1 MSKIIENYLLDE
13 VLGSGQYGKVYK
25 GKHTKTG
32 EIVAVKVVKLGK
44 FREIP
49 KLYEFTMNEINTLS
63 RIENVNI
70 IKFIEML
77 RSKNNIYLVYEYCGG
92 GTLEEL
98 LTKRK
103 FLSEREALDIFS
115 QILNAFKS
123 LAPEGILHR
132 DLKPSN
138 ILFHENTIK
147 IADFGFCKAL
157 LNGQQMTKTMVGSP
171 IYMAPEI
178 LKGFDYSIKAD
189 IWSMGVVLF
198 ECLFGF
204 CPYEDRTI
212 ARLINQIDHK
222 SLAIP
227 KHINK
232 ICKNTE
238 DLIRRML
245 VVDPRKRIE
254 WADLLQAQIYEPSP
268 VVDLPLAG
276 SLMPSISPKNNITV
290 ATGLPVI
297 SQQSFAKK
305 GKIEN
310 KENIDRAA
318 SPLSR
323 VVNKENIPQSKSK
336 TVIPS
341 RPIMMRQESPA
352 VFQKPMAEPLGV
364 NLNLLNKVESHH
376 YLPAANLVPNVL
388 AKEHPGVCLSAR
400 EDREKRFNR
409 QLRVLLRERNKIVFM
424 TNTINL
430 ILENSNSARS
440 PKICFLIMN
449 RISQIADKLKG
460 LTQDLKNEKELA
472 EPELARVSDELKN
485 FEKIVESETEQILPC
500 LKLFKEQWE
509 KTPDDTLRNRE
520 EYQKANDCDDS
531 FFSRSLLEFI
541 REIKEGILVERNENE
556 KKKFLLLGHDMLDV
570 LIIDEFFKNFID
582 ENTNYQD
589 QKYFEKMRRY
599 NNENLFDLFNQ
610 KLEYANNKYPSNFYA
625 SFN

>member
-1 MSKIIENYLLDE
+1 MSKMIENYLLDE

-32 EIVAVKVVKLGK
+32 DIVAVKVVKLGK

-63 RIENVNI
+63 RIENPNI

-138 ILFHENTIK
+138 ILFHDNTIK

-222 SLAIP
+222 PLAIP

-232 ICKNTE
+232 ISKNTE
-238 DLIRRML
+238 DLMRKML

-254 WADLLQAQIYEPSP
+254 WTELLQAQIYEPSP
-268 VVDLPLAG
+268 VVDIPLSG

-297 SQQSFAKK
+297 SQQNFAKK
-305 GKIEN
+305 GKVEN
-310 KENIDRAA
+310 KENIDRAS
-318 SPLSR
+318 SPLNR

-341 RPIMMRQESPA
+341 RPLIIRQENTA
-352 VFQKPMAEPLGV
+352 VFHKPMAEPLGV
-364 NLNLLNKVESHH
+364 NMNLLNKVDSHH
-376 YLPAANLVPNVL
+376 QHLSTGNIHSVL
-388 AKEHPGVCLSAR
+388 TKEIPGICLSAR

-430 ILENSNSARS
+430 ILESSNSSRS
-440 PKICFLIMN
+440 PKISYLIMN
-449 RISQIADKLKG
+449 RISQIADKLKS
-460 LTQDLKNEKELA
+460 LTQELKNEKELG
-472 EPELARVSDELKN
+472 EPDMYRVSEELKN
-485 FEKIVESETEQILPC
+485 FEKILESETEQIIPC

-520 EYQKANDCDDS
+520 DYQRANECDEA
-531 FFSRSLLEFI
+531 FFSRNLLEFI
-541 REIKEGILVERNENE
+541 REIKDGVIAERSDSER
-556 KKKFLLLGHDMLDV
+556 KKLLLLGHDMLDV

-599 NNENLFDLFNQ
+599 NNDNLLDLFNQ
-610 KLEYANNKYPSNFYA
+610 KLEYANNKYPPSDY
-625 SFN
+625 